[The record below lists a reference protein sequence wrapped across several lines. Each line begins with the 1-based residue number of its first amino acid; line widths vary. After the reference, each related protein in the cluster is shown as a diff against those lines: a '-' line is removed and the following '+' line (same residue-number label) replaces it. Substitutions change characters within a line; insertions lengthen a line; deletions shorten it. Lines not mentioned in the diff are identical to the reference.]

1 MMCYNLHMKLT
12 NFISGL
18 QVLQK
23 YYTVD
28 PETNTTWDGDFL
40 AEPTNHPVSDEDV
53 KLLKLYGWHQDG
65 VNLNAPY
72 DPKFGWLAY

>member
-1 MMCYNLHMKLT
+1 MKLT

-40 AEPTNHPVSDEDV
+40 AEPTNHLVSDEDV
-53 KLLKLYGWHQDG
+53 KLLKLYGWRQEDSKTTD
-65 VNLNAPY
+65 PY
-72 DPKFGWLAY
+72 DPKCGWLAY

>member
-1 MMCYNLHMKLT
+1 MKLT

-23 YYTVD
+23 YYTID
-28 PETNTTWDGDFL
+28 PDFSVTYDGDFL
-40 AEPTNHPVSDEDV
+40 AEPTNHLVSDEDV
-53 KLLKLYGWHQDG
+53 KLLKLYGWLQEGSHKSD
-65 VNLNAPY
+65 PY